1 MSFFYLKIIWFIQFC
16 PLTLK
21 TIFLVTTRIHYYRII
36 NLSMSFE
43 KLKIIGLE
51 IQSSVYLEA
60 PPVVISPTYYI
71 PLRINTKIINNH
83 LIDLAILFKL
93 SKELHITPN
102 SHMNLRSIKNFKS
115 DLGAFN
121 LVGYKPMYLIPLN
134 SQLFFSLAVNFIK

>member
-1 MSFFYLKIIWFIQFC
+1 
-16 PLTLK
+16 
-21 TIFLVTTRIHYYRII
+21 
-36 NLSMSFE
+36 MSFE